1 MNRNSENQSRLVK
14 VTILVRIRPGILDPQ
29 GQAVLQVLHD
39 MGENDVQEVRIGKMI
54 EITLPESPS
63 ISERVHSWC
72 KDFLSNPLVE
82 SFEVQNIEP
91 VPHPSVSV

>member
-1 MNRNSENQSRLVK
+1 MIRNSESEPRLLK
-14 VTILVRIRPGILDPQ
+14 ITILVRVRPGILDPQ
-29 GQAVLQVLHD
+29 GQAVQQVLHD
-39 MGENDVQEVRIGKMI
+39 MGENDVREVRIGKMI
-54 EITLPESPS
+54 EITLPESDS

-91 VPHPSVSV
+91 LTHPSVSV